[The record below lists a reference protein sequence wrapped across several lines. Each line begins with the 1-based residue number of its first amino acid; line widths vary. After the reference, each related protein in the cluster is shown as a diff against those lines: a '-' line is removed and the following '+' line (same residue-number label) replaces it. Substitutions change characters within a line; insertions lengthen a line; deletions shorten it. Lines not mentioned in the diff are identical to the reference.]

1 MVATKCSRKMEEDMS
16 HASDTERE
24 ERGKGSGVWAVLVNN
39 RQEGKA
45 GVQDDANP
53 DPGGH
58 NPEDG
63 EMHVKQEYS
72 EADEEKEK
80 GNME

>member
-1 MVATKCSRKMEEDMS
+1 VATGFFRKLEDDMS
-16 HASDTERE
+16 RASDTERE

-53 DPGGH
+53 DPGGYD
-58 NPEDG
+58 PEDG

-72 EADEEKEK
+72 EAGEEKEK
-80 GNME
+80 GKME